1 MQPPVYWSLISAIYR
16 QHPDPKDTSEFNY
29 SEPSAKAMGWAP
41 YAVYVFALS
50 LLHHGYLLLL
60 EWLEVGNFLDFL

>member
-1 MQPPVYWSLISAIYR
+1 
-16 QHPDPKDTSEFNY
+16 
-29 SEPSAKAMGWAP
+29 MGWAP

-60 EWLEVGNFLDFL
+60 EWLEVGNFLDFIIKVVSTTAISMLLIFTAEILFPRRLKYRTNTAY